1 MAAAINGAD
10 RLLYLLKT
18 RGPQTAQALAA
29 ELGLTS
35 VGARKH
41 LLALEQK
48 GLARMEAQAQGVGR
62 PAQVWRLTE
71 RGHGRF
77 PDRHADLTLQLLT
90 QVRELFGEAGLESL
104 IQRREAQSEEEYR
117 QAMSGADALADR
129 VAALARI
136 RSQEGYMA
144 EARQDGDGWLL
155 LENHCP
161 ICAAARQC
169 QGLCRSEL
177 ALFERV
183 LGPRAEVRR
192 LEHALDEGGRRCVY
206 RIVPLAE

>member
-1 MAAAINGAD
+1 MTAAMNSAD
-10 RLLYLLKT
+10 RLLYLLKM
-18 RGPQTAQALAA
+18 RGPQTAQTLAA

-35 VGARKH
+35 MGARKH
-41 LLALEQK
+41 LLALEEK

-62 PAQVWRLTE
+62 PAQLWRLTE
-71 RGHGRF
+71 SGHGRF
-77 PDRHADLTLQLLT
+77 PDRHADLTLQLLE
-90 QVRELFGEAGLESL
+90 QVRELFGESGLESL

-117 QAMSGADALADR
+117 LAMSGADGLGER
-129 VAALARI
+129 VAALARL

-144 EARQDGDGWLL
+144 EARLDGDGWLL

-177 ALFERV
+177 ALFARV
-183 LGPRAEVRR
+183 LGPGAEVRR
-192 LEHALDEGGRRCVY
+192 LEHALEDGGRRCVY
-206 RIVPLAE
+206 RIHPLAE

>member
-1 MAAAINGAD
+1 MNSAD

-18 RGPQTAQALAA
+18 RGPLTAQALAA

-35 VGARKH
+35 MGARKH
-41 LLALEQK
+41 LLVLEEE
-48 GLARMEAQAQGVGR
+48 GLARMETLAQGVGR
-62 PAQVWRLTE
+62 PAQLWSLTE

-77 PDRHADLTLQLLT
+77 PDRHADLTLQLLA

-117 QAMSGADALADR
+117 QAMSGAGALADR

-177 ALFERV
+177 ELFARV

-192 LEHALDEGGRRCVY
+192 LEHALAEGGRRCVY
-206 RIVPLAE
+206 RIVPLME

>member
-1 MAAAINGAD
+1 MNSAD
-10 RLLYLLKT
+10 RALYLLKT
-18 RGPQTAQALAA
+18 RGALTAQALAA

-35 VGARKH
+35 MGARKQ
-41 LLALEQK
+41 LQALEEK
-48 GLARMEAQAQGVGR
+48 GLAETETQAQGVGR
-62 PAQVWRLTE
+62 PVQLWRLSE

-77 PDRHADLTLQLLT
+77 PDRHSDLTLQLLE
-90 QVRELFGEAGLESL
+90 QVRAVFGEAGLERL
-104 IQRREAQSEEEYR
+104 IQRREEQSEADYR
-117 QAMSGADALADR
+117 QAMSGAEGLPQRLD
-129 VAALARI
+129 ALARI

-144 EARQDGDGWLL
+144 ELQPDGAGWLL

-183 LGPRAEVRR
+183 LGPAAAVERV
-192 LEHALDEGGRRCVY
+192 EHALADGGWRCVY
-206 RIVPLAE
+206 RIVPLPN

>member
-1 MAAAINGAD
+1 MNGAD

-35 VGARKH
+35 MGARKH

-90 QVRELFGEAGLESL
+90 QVRELFGEAGLERL
-104 IQRREAQSEEEYR
+104 IQRRETQSEEEYR
-117 QAMSGADALADR
+117 LAMAGADALADR

-136 RSQEGYMA
+136 RSEEGYMA
-144 EARQDGDGWLL
+144 EARPDGDAWLL

-177 ALFERV
+177 ALFSRV
-183 LGPRAEVRR
+183 LGPGVEVRR

-206 RIVPLAE
+206 HIAPLTA